1 MTTFQYKS
9 GSASSLDLRP
19 QLISEDD
26 ASSLDLGFHHESL
39 VSSNVSEAAPAF
51 TAAAGTAKR
60 DHYAAAAAAAAA
72 AALGPIHL
80 VVDDPSGWE
89 SPLDLSPIPSQNSG
103 VSAVHSVES
112 RLDLC
117 LIVSSER
124 PGHLPSTSSADSP
137 LDLSPAIAHKNLGAV
152 VSRQL
157 SESPLDLSPADDPD
171 LSEDC
176 ASEFLLNEEPFP
188 DAPARNKESAWM
200 NYARPTAI
208 DHLVCWPP
216 TQVCLFSAFFTF
228 FLLTCQN
235 SSPFRVWNW
244 AMLGEMHLTWLPNSD
259 LIPKQALLMR
269 VAFFTG
275 DTIYS
280 SKLIIK
286 PPQS

>member
-60 DHYAAAAAAAAA
+60 DHYAAAAV
-72 AALGPIHL
+72 ALGPIHP
-80 VVDDPSGWE
+80 VVDDPAGWE

-103 VSAVHSVES
+103 VSAVHLVES
-112 RLDLC
+112 HLDLC
-117 LIVSSER
+117 LIVSSKR
-124 PGHLPSTSSADSP
+124 LGHLPSTSLADSP
-137 LDLSPAIAHKNLGAV
+137 LDLSPGIAQKNLGAV

-157 SESPLDLSPADDPD
+157 SESPLDLSPADNPD

-176 ASEFLLNEEPFP
+176 TSEFLLNEEPFP
-188 DAPARNKESAWM
+188 DTPARNKESAWM

-208 DHLVCWPP
+208 DHLVCWLP
-216 TQVCLFSAFFTF
+216 TQVCLFSAFSSF
-228 FLLTCQN
+228 FLWTCQN

-259 LIPKQALLMR
+259 LIPKQALLMC

-280 SKLIIK
+280 LKLIIK
-286 PPQS
+286 PLQS

>member
-1 MTTFQYKS
+1 MMTFQYKS

-26 ASSLDLGFHHESL
+26 TSSLDLGFHHESL
-39 VSSNVSEAAPAF
+39 VSSRVTEAAPVF
-51 TAAAGTAKR
+51 MAAAGTAKR
-60 DHYAAAAAAAAA
+60 DHYAAVAAAVAA

-80 VVDDPSGWE
+80 VVDDPSRWE
-89 SPLDLSPIPSQNSG
+89 SPLDLSPILSQNSG

-117 LIVSSER
+117 PIVSSER

-137 LDLSPAIAHKNLGAV
+137 LDLSPAIAQKNLGAI

-157 SESPLDLSPADDPD
+157 SESPLDLSPVDDPD

-200 NYARPTAI
+200 NYACPTAI
-208 DHLVCWPP
+208 DHLVCWLP
-216 TQVCLFSAFFTF
+216 TQVCLFSAFFAF

-259 LIPKQALLMR
+259 LIPKQALLMC

-286 PPQS
+286 LLQS